1 MSVDFWTFSGWL
13 FGLISLIFG
22 VIQFFQKTK
31 YKKELNKKEEGGCH
45 SKKNDRLKIR
55 CQYTD
60 NNGVT
65 HNFDS
70 DFSEAYE
77 NDTQI
82 KVTFEDGS
90 HHSVELSKIVMIS
103 FIG

>member
-1 MSVDFWTFSGWL
+1 M
-13 FGLISLIFG
+13 
-22 VIQFFQKTK
+22 
-31 YKKELNKKEEGGCH
+31 
-45 SKKNDRLKIR
+45 
-55 CQYTD
+55 
-60 NNGVT
+60 T
-65 HNFDS
+65 HNFDC

-90 HHSVELSKIVMIS
+90 HHSVELRKIVMIS

>member
-1 MSVDFWTFSGWL
+1 M
-13 FGLISLIFG
+13 
-22 VIQFFQKTK
+22 
-31 YKKELNKKEEGGCH
+31 
-45 SKKNDRLKIR
+45 
-55 CQYTD
+55 
-60 NNGVT
+60 T